1 MKIRVLGCS
10 GAELPGHRP
19 SAFLVD
25 DSLLLD
31 AGTVGAVLT
40 GREQEALQWVLVTH
54 AHLDHVRGIPLWA
67 DNLIVANAGNSIQVM
82 GRTET
87 LDAIRDH
94 IMNDVIWPDFS
105 RIPSLEEAVVR
116 YRPLELEREY
126 RVDGYEVTAYGV
138 NHSIP
143 AVAYRVRREGV
154 SILYTGDTGPT
165 ERVWQAAGKLD
176 ALIIEV
182 SFPDEMEGL
191 AIQTGHLTP
200 RLLKGELGKLPIP
213 PRRILI
219 THLKPQ
225 HDRVIREQ
233 LAAAGVGDVEFLK
246 DGACYEILAGRE

>member
-10 GAELPGHRP
+10 GAELPDHRP

-40 GREQEALQWVLVTH
+40 AREQERLQWVLVTH

-67 DNLIVANAGNSIQVM
+67 DNLILAAAGNSIQVM
-82 GRTET
+82 GRVET
-87 LDAIRDH
+87 LDAIREH
-94 IMNDVIWPDFS
+94 LMNDVIWPDFS
-105 RIPSLEEAVVR
+105 RIPSPEQAVVR
-116 YRPLELEREY
+116 YRPLELEQEY
-126 RVDGYEVTAYGV
+126 QVDGYGVTAYGV

-165 ERVWQAAGKLD
+165 ERVWQEAGTLD

-182 SFPDEMEGL
+182 SFPDAMEEL

-200 RLLKGELGKLPIP
+200 GLLRRELRKLPTP
-213 PRRILI
+213 PGRILI

-225 HDRVIREQ
+225 HEAVIREQ
-233 LAAAGVGDVEFLK
+233 LAAAGMKNLLFLR
-246 DGACYEILAGRE
+246 DGAIHEILAGQE